1 MPPTMSD
8 TPETGEAQ
16 GQKVHLWR
24 GGQATLPPAAI
35 HSFGV
40 GQTAALSSGEVHR
53 FKSHNEALA
62 RTLAARLSIFL
73 RMELT
78 LEVISLE
85 VVDLPKFIQLA
96 PAPRHMILF
105 QINPLQGACVFDIAP
120 ALGLTLT
127 DRMLGGKAFSV
138 NPNRPLREV
147 ETALLDQLA
156 MIALK
161 EWCGYWK
168 SDDELTPALI
178 GYERNPRFLQL
189 GGPEETFY
197 HIAMEASIGDCINQI
212 QMLMPV
218 RGLNP
223 LLRKITFEA
232 EATEVDKALKVPTG
246 PRWNKVYDNVRLRVS
261 AHWPHIEARA
271 RDLLNMKVGDV
282 IPVPPDH
289 VNKVQISLAGLP
301 KFVGRLGSA
310 DNKCAVEITQAINH

>member
-24 GGQATLPPAAI
+24 GGQTTLPPEAI

-40 GQTAALSSGEVHR
+40 GQTTALSSGEVHR
-53 FKSHNEALA
+53 FKSHNEVLA
-62 RTLAARLSIFL
+62 RTMAARLSLFL

-78 LEVISLE
+78 LELISLE
-85 VVDLPKFIQLA
+85 VVDLQKFVQLTL
-96 PAPRHMILF
+96 PPRHMILF
-105 QINPLQGACVFDIAP
+105 KIDPLQGTCVFDIAP
-120 ALGLTLT
+120 PLGLSLA

-138 NPNRPLREV
+138 NPNRPIREV
-147 ETALLDQLA
+147 ETALLDQLTL
-156 MIALK
+156 IALR
-161 EWCGYWK
+161 EWCAYWK
-168 SDDELTPALI
+168 SDDELTPSLL
-178 GYERNPRFLQL
+178 GYERNPRFLHI

-197 HIAMEASIGDCINQI
+197 HISMEASIGDCVNQL

-232 EATEVDKALKVPTG
+232 EAPDAEKVVKAPAG
-246 PRWNKVYDNVRLRVS
+246 PRWNKAYDNVRMRVS
-261 AHWPHIEARA
+261 AHWPHIDARA
-271 RDLLNMKVGDV
+271 RDLLNLKVGDV
-282 IPVPPDH
+282 LPVPPDH

-301 KFVGRLGSA
+301 KFIGRLGSL
-310 DNKCAVEITQAINH
+310 DNKCAVEITQTINH